1 MLLNIIEYLIYKL
14 FENKYLKYSFEYSNR
29 VAKNSTSYTGDVTM
43 LIDPFTDAY
52 IKFTKSEFYKK
63 ILKCKLFN
71 VSKFDVQKMLL
82 KRYKSALKSHKN
94 PIFEPILSY
103 VNLDYVSRA
112 RGAMDIAL
120 CLENSLKSISK
131 EILDENKINKT
142 SIFSKIVDC
151 YSILYKKQKIGAQ
164 EVDKCVSV
172 IQSSGTAMSNKEVID
187 FVRKQEEIIEKY
199 IDSNTK
205 YATRMYNYDFVVF
218 VEEEIENFFNW
229 SNKTK

>member
-1 MLLNIIEYLIYKL
+1 MFINIIEYLIYKL
-14 FENKYLKYSFEYSNR
+14 FENKYLEYSFEYSNR

-52 IKFTKSEFYKK
+52 IKFTKTKFYKK
-63 ILKCKLFN
+63 VLKFKLFKIG
-71 VSKFDVQKMLL
+71 VSDIQKMLL
-82 KRYKSALKSHKN
+82 KHYKSALKSHKN

-142 SIFSKIVDC
+142 AIFSKIVDC
-151 YSILYKKQKIGAQ
+151 YSTLYKKQKINAQ

-187 FVRKQEEIIEKY
+187 FTRKQEEIIKEY
-199 IDSNTK
+199 INSNTK
-205 YATRMYNYDFVVF
+205 YASRMYNYDFVVF
-218 VEEEIENFFNW
+218 VEEEIENFFEW